1 PASRLFQVY
10 GPLVSTTIALGIVC
24 WLNIRKMIRKGHF
37 NVNLT
42 LRRTLLIGAMTII
55 MVIAA
60 LIARQLFGLVLSS
73 ERKVQAFI
81 LSLLVAGVGGSVY
94 IYIALK
100 LRL

>member
-1 PASRLFQVY
+1 
-10 GPLVSTTIALGIVC
+10 
-24 WLNIRKMIRKGHF
+24 
-37 NVNLT
+37 
-42 LRRTLLIGAMTII
+42 AMTII

-100 LRL
+100 LRLAEKLLGSSMVRLRQKLHIK

>member
-1 PASRLFQVY
+1 
-10 GPLVSTTIALGIVC
+10 
-24 WLNIRKMIRKGHF
+24 MIRKGHF

-100 LRL
+100 LRLAEKLLGSSMVRLRQKLHIK